1 MQANPV
7 EAALIPGVNG
17 AGYLEDGAYFIER
30 DHHSNVIAITD
41 DQGGQLTN
49 IAYTP
54 YGEIDQAN
62 SWGKDIYSVK
72 FDGYKL
78 DYIGKDSLTGQVV
91 SIY

>member
-30 DHHSNVIAITD
+30 DHHSNIIAITD

-62 SWGKDIYSVK
+62 SWAKISTVSSLMGISLIISVK
-72 FDGYKL
+72 
-78 DYIGKDSLTGQVV
+78 IP
-91 SIY
+91 